1 MRKADNDQVV
11 VGGLTRRAR
20 SGGGGGGQSLFES
33 MGPGSNMG
41 NGGSIAL
48 PSIGPNGQSHS
59 YPSSTNGP
67 PNGSRAPSVHPAY
80 NLAGVSPPTA
90 LTAQQQMM
98 LQGCKFNFSLQ
109 IQMILS

>member
-20 SGGGGGGQSLFES
+20 SGGGGGGQSLFE
-33 MGPGSNMG
+33 SNMG

-109 IQMILS
+109 IQIILS

>member
-67 PNGSRAPSVHPAY
+67 NGSRAPSVHPAY

-98 LQGCKFNFSLQ
+98 LQGCKFNFSIQ
-109 IQMILS
+109 KQMIIS